1 MTVCSKVFLVFLTRT
16 VTWLGMT
23 FMSFQIRQNVDKLLD
38 RPKARLVIKLQTVN
52 LPGSPLCS

>member
-1 MTVCSKVFLVFLTRT
+1 MTVSSKMFLFFLTRT

-23 FMSFQIRQNVDKLLD
+23 LMSFQIRQNVDKLLD
-38 RPKARLVIKLQTVN
+38 QPISRLVIKLQIVN